1 MDGGTFGCMTRVLLT
16 ERAGVDE
23 IGLEEQLRRA
33 GFEIAEPTT
42 ERPDVVIAADRAGVV
57 ERWREEA
64 PVIVLGTEDAPPDER
79 VRAFQRGCDDYVL
92 EPFDPEELVERVR
105 AIVRRT
111 GGGRSGRVVVRSLEL
126 DPRCMSVLVS
136 GTPVRVSQKEFDF
149 LRALAADPERVF
161 TRKELLRD
169 VWGYSAGARTRTID
183 SHASRLRRKLRELDP
198 LTPFIDNV
206 WGVGYRL
213 VSPFP
218 EPAGPT
224 IA

>member
-1 MDGGTFGCMTRVLLT
+1 MEGGTFACMTRVLLT
-16 ERAGVDE
+16 ERERVDE
-23 IGLEEQLRRA
+23 VGLEERLRRA
-33 GFEIAEPTT
+33 GFEIAEQTT
-42 ERPDVVIAADRAGVV
+42 ERPDVVIATDRAGVV
-57 ERWREEA
+57 ERWRSEA
-64 PVIVLGTEDAPPDER
+64 PVIVLGTQHALPVER
-79 VRAFQRGCDDYVL
+79 VRAFQRGCDDYVP

-111 GGGRSGRVVVRSLEL
+111 GGGSPGRVTVGSLEL
-126 DPRCMSVLVS
+126 DPRCMSVVVS

-149 LRALAADPERVF
+149 LRALAVDPERVF

-169 VWGYSAGARTRTID
+169 VWGYSPGARTRTID

-198 LTPFIDNV
+198 MTPFIDNV

-213 VSPFP
+213 IGPFP
-218 EPAGPT
+218 AIGST